1 MLAAGVIVGVDLA
14 YWAEVLRFAGSMMAR
29 QQFLPGFTTDADE
42 PRATWD
48 PVFIGMD
55 AGTACR
61 TRQAHACGRA
71 GTLRARCSRA
81 S

>member
-1 MLAAGVIVGVDLA
+1 MLAVGVIVGVDLA

-42 PRATWD
+42 PRATWN

-55 AGTACR
+55 AERLAGLAR
-61 TRQAHACGRA
+61 RMPAAARA
-71 GTLRARCSRA
+71 LSEPDVAA
-81 S
+81 PP